1 MQPRA
6 SLPLLPPAPPAATGV
21 AAAAMRPSV
30 ALMKALAD
38 ENRLRIVALLAG
50 GELCVCHI
58 ASALELSQPNASQH
72 LTVLKNAGVV
82 EGERRGSWIH
92 YRLLRG
98 VDPARDRVV
107 DAVLEGLDAEGAEA
121 DRRTLDGLAGAVTCR

>member
-1 MQPRA
+1 MQ
-6 SLPLLPPAPPAATGV
+6 LPVLPSPGAPPAAMPAPLSPTDV
-21 AAAAMRPSV
+21 RPAA

-38 ENRLRIVALLAG
+38 ENRLRIVALLSG

-58 ASALELSQPNASQH
+58 AAALELSQPNASQH

-92 YRLLRG
+92 YRLRRDE
-98 VDPARDRVV
+98 DPARDRILT
-107 DAVLEGLDAEGAEA
+107 AVLASVGGEVDRAKLDAA
-121 DRRTLDGLAGAVTCR
+121 LATVPCR